1 MVLNPLCS
9 DLSQVGGN
17 WNSKGSENLDIF
29 MCMHVLCVC
38 VCARA
43 RACVHKTQSYPSV
56 SLRYY
61 WGCCPLLR
69 PTWGCFCEIDLP
81 AFAAEGKKPE
91 KNHGSYSILG
101 LLVLLLVLLSHQGL

>member
-38 VCARA
+38 VFARA
-43 RACVHKTQSYPSV
+43 RVHVCIKRRATQVYPSDTIGAVALCFGRPGAV
-56 SLRYY
+56 SVKSICQL
-61 WGCCPLLR
+61 LLR
-69 PTWGCFCEIDLP
+69 RGRSQKRTTAPTPF
-81 AFAAEGKKPE
+81 
-91 KNHGSYSILG
+91 
-101 LLVLLLVLLSHQGL
+101 